1 MMKKLAAIL
10 ALALAGALLLTG
22 CVAAAPALDESQID
36 RPTVVVTLDG
46 EALEATVEPEETA
59 EASAAPT
66 AEATAEAT
74 AEPDEDAV
82 PEYAVLN
89 TVPAGATL
97 TLSGTH
103 SSGIT
108 SVCYRFDGGQ
118 TTTVQGESVEVEVP
132 AGAQLLELY
141 VLGGNGIAS
150 QWAAYYLTVE

>member
-36 RPTVVVTLDG
+36 RPTVVVTLNG

-59 EASAAPT
+59 EASAAP
-66 AEATAEAT
+66 TAEAT

-118 TTTVQGESVEVEVP
+118 TTTVQSESVEVEVP

-141 VLGGNGIAS
+141 VIGGNGIAS
-150 QWAAYYLTVE
+150 QWAAYYLTAE

>member
-1 MMKKLAAIL
+1 MMKKFAAIL

-36 RPTVVVTLDG
+36 RPTVVVTLNG

-66 AEATAEAT
+66 AEATAE
-74 AEPDEDAV
+74 PDENAV

-150 QWAAYYLTVE
+150 QWAAYYLTAE

>member
-22 CVAAAPALDESQID
+22 CVAASPALDESQID

-59 EASAAPT
+59 EATAAP
-66 AEATAEAT
+66 TAEAT

-141 VLGGNGIAS
+141 VIGGNGIAS

>member
-36 RPTVVVTLDG
+36 RPTVVVTLNG

-59 EASAAPT
+59 EATAAPT
-66 AEATAEAT
+66 AEATAE
-74 AEPDEDAV
+74 PDENAV

-118 TTTVQGESVEVEVP
+118 PTTVQGESVEVEVP

-141 VLGGNGIAS
+141 VIGGNGIAS
-150 QWAAYYLTVE
+150 QWAAYYLTAE

>member
-1 MMKKLAAIL
+1 MMKKFAAIL

-36 RPTVVVTLDG
+36 RPTVVVTLNG

-59 EASAAPT
+59 EA
-66 AEATAEAT
+66 T
-74 AEPDEDAV
+74 AEPDENAI

-141 VLGGNGIAS
+141 VIGGNGIAS
-150 QWAAYYLTVE
+150 QWAAYYLTAE

>member
-66 AEATAEAT
+66 AEATAE
-74 AEPDEDAV
+74 PDENAV

-141 VLGGNGIAS
+141 VIGGNGIAS
-150 QWAAYYLTVE
+150 QWAAYYLTAE

>member
-1 MMKKLAAIL
+1 MMKKLAPIL

-36 RPTVVVTLDG
+36 RPTVVVTLNG

-59 EASAAPT
+59 EA
-66 AEATAEAT
+66 T
-74 AEPDEDAV
+74 AEPDENAI

-141 VLGGNGIAS
+141 VIGGNGIAS
-150 QWAAYYLTVE
+150 QWAAYYLTAE

>member
-36 RPTVVVTLDG
+36 RPTVVVTLNG

-59 EASAAPT
+59 EA
-66 AEATAEAT
+66 TAEAT
-74 AEPDEDAV
+74 AEPDENAV

-141 VLGGNGIAS
+141 VIGGNGIAS
-150 QWAAYYLTVE
+150 QWAAYYLTAE

>member
-1 MMKKLAAIL
+1 MAPRIVCVVGPTACGKTTLGVLLAKRYGGEVVSA
-10 ALALAGALLLTG
+10 
-22 CVAAAPALDESQID
+22 DSMQIY
-36 RPTVVVTLDG
+36 RGMTIGT
-46 EALEATVEPEETA
+46 
-59 EASAAPT
+59 AAPT
-66 AEATAEAT
+66 AEATAE
-74 AEPDEDAV
+74 PDENAV

-141 VLGGNGIAS
+141 VIGGNGIAS
-150 QWAAYYLTVE
+150 QWAAYYLTAE

>member
-1 MMKKLAAIL
+1 MMKKFAAIL

-59 EASAAPT
+59 EATAAP
-66 AEATAEAT
+66 TAEAT

-150 QWAAYYLTVE
+150 QWAAYYLTAE

>member
-59 EASAAPT
+59 EATAAPT
-66 AEATAEAT
+66 AEATAE
-74 AEPDEDAV
+74 PDENAV

-141 VLGGNGIAS
+141 VIGGNGIAS

>member
-1 MMKKLAAIL
+1 MMKKFAALL

-36 RPTVVVTLDG
+36 RPTVVVTLNG

-59 EASAAPT
+59 EATAAPT
-66 AEATAEAT
+66 AEATAE
-74 AEPDEDAV
+74 PDENAV

>member
-22 CVAAAPALDESQID
+22 CVAAAPALDESQND
-36 RPTVVVTLDG
+36 RPTVVVTLNG
-46 EALEATVEPEETA
+46 EALEATVENA
-59 EASAAPT
+59 I
-66 AEATAEAT
+66 
-74 AEPDEDAV
+74 

-108 SVCYRFDGGQ
+108 SVCYRFDGSQ

-141 VLGGNGIAS
+141 VIGGNGIAS

>member
-36 RPTVVVTLDG
+36 RPTVVVTLNG

-66 AEATAEAT
+66 AEATAE
-74 AEPDEDAV
+74 PDEDAI

-141 VLGGNGIAS
+141 VIGGNGIAS
-150 QWAAYYLTVE
+150 QWAAYYLTAE

>member
-1 MMKKLAAIL
+1 MKKFSAWTLSLVLIL
-10 ALALAGALLLTG
+10 SLAGCSAQ
-22 CVAAAPALDESQID
+22 APA
-36 RPTVVVTLDG
+36 
-46 EALEATVEPEETA
+46 AT
-59 EASAAPT
+59 AAPT
-66 AEATAEAT
+66 AEATAE
-74 AEPDEDAV
+74 PDENAV

>member
-36 RPTVVVTLDG
+36 RPTVVVTLNG

-66 AEATAEAT
+66 AEATAE
-74 AEPDEDAV
+74 PDENAV

-108 SVCYRFDGGQ
+108 SICYRFDGGQ

-150 QWAAYYLTVE
+150 QWAAYYLTAE

>member
-36 RPTVVVTLDG
+36 RPTVVVTLNG

-66 AEATAEAT
+66 AEATAE
-74 AEPDEDAV
+74 PDENAV

-108 SVCYRFDGGQ
+108 SICYRFDGGQ

-141 VLGGNGIAS
+141 VIGGNGIAS
-150 QWAAYYLTVE
+150 QWAAYYLTAE

>member
-36 RPTVVVTLDG
+36 RPTVVVTLNG

-66 AEATAEAT
+66 AEATAE
-74 AEPDEDAV
+74 PDENAV

-118 TTTVQGESVEVEVP
+118 TTTVQGEPVEVEVP

-141 VLGGNGIAS
+141 VIGGNGIAS
-150 QWAAYYLTVE
+150 QWAAYYLTAE

>member
-36 RPTVVVTLDG
+36 RPTVVVTLNG

-59 EASAAPT
+59 EATAAP
-66 AEATAEAT
+66 TAEAT

-141 VLGGNGIAS
+141 VIGGNGIAS

>member
-36 RPTVVVTLDG
+36 RPTVVVTLNG

-59 EASAAPT
+59 EATAAP
-66 AEATAEAT
+66 TAEAT

-150 QWAAYYLTVE
+150 QWAAYYLTAE

>member
-36 RPTVVVTLDG
+36 RPTVVVTLNG

-59 EASAAPT
+59 EASAAP
-66 AEATAEAT
+66 TAEAT

-141 VLGGNGIAS
+141 VIGGNGIAS

>member
-1 MMKKLAAIL
+1 MMKKFAAIL

-36 RPTVVVTLDG
+36 RPTVVVTLNG

-59 EASAAPT
+59 EA
-66 AEATAEAT
+66 T
-74 AEPDEDAV
+74 AEPDENAV

-141 VLGGNGIAS
+141 VIGGNGIAS
-150 QWAAYYLTVE
+150 QWAAYYLTAE

>member
-36 RPTVVVTLDG
+36 RPTVVVTLNG

-66 AEATAEAT
+66 AEATAE
-74 AEPDEDAV
+74 PDENAI
-82 PEYAVLN
+82 PEYAVLI

-97 TLSGTH
+97 TLYGTH

-141 VLGGNGIAS
+141 VIGGNGIAS
-150 QWAAYYLTVE
+150 QWAAYYLTAE

>member
-36 RPTVVVTLDG
+36 RPTVVVTLNG

-66 AEATAEAT
+66 AEATAE
-74 AEPDEDAV
+74 PDENAV

-141 VLGGNGIAS
+141 VIGGNGIAS

>member
-36 RPTVVVTLDG
+36 RPTVVVTLNG
-46 EALEATVEPEETA
+46 KAL
-59 EASAAPT
+59 
-66 AEATAEAT
+66 EATAEAT

-150 QWAAYYLTVE
+150 QWAANYLTAE

>member
-1 MMKKLAAIL
+1 MMKKFAAIL

-36 RPTVVVTLDG
+36 RPTVVVTLNG

-59 EASAAPT
+59 EATAAP
-66 AEATAEAT
+66 TAEAT

-141 VLGGNGIAS
+141 VIGGNGIAS
-150 QWAAYYLTVE
+150 QWAAYYLTAE

>member
-1 MMKKLAAIL
+1 MMKKFAAIL

-36 RPTVVVTLDG
+36 RPTVVVTLNG

-66 AEATAEAT
+66 AEATAE
-74 AEPDEDAV
+74 PDENAI

-150 QWAAYYLTVE
+150 QWAAYYLTAE

>member
-66 AEATAEAT
+66 AEATAE
-74 AEPDEDAV
+74 PDENAV

>member
-36 RPTVVVTLDG
+36 RPTVVVTLNG

-59 EASAAPT
+59 EASAAP
-66 AEATAEAT
+66 TAEAT

-141 VLGGNGIAS
+141 VIGGNGIAS
-150 QWAAYYLTVE
+150 QWAAYYLTAE

>member
-1 MMKKLAAIL
+1 MMKKFAAIL

-36 RPTVVVTLDG
+36 RPTVVVTLNG

-59 EASAAPT
+59 EATAAPT
-66 AEATAEAT
+66 AEATAE
-74 AEPDEDAV
+74 PDENAI

-141 VLGGNGIAS
+141 VIGGNGIAS
-150 QWAAYYLTVE
+150 QWAAYYLTAE

>member
-1 MMKKLAAIL
+1 MMKKFAAIL

-36 RPTVVVTLDG
+36 RPTVVVTLNG

-59 EASAAPT
+59 EASAAP
-66 AEATAEAT
+66 TAEAT

-141 VLGGNGIAS
+141 VIGGNGIAS

>member
-1 MMKKLAAIL
+1 MMKKLAALL

-36 RPTVVVTLDG
+36 RPTVVVTLNG

-59 EASAAPT
+59 EATAAPT
-66 AEATAEAT
+66 AEATAE
-74 AEPDEDAV
+74 PDENAI

-141 VLGGNGIAS
+141 VIGGNGIAS

>member
-1 MMKKLAAIL
+1 MMKKFAAIL

-36 RPTVVVTLDG
+36 RPTVVVTLNG

-59 EASAAPT
+59 EATAAP
-66 AEATAEAT
+66 TAEAT

-118 TTTVQGESVEVEVP
+118 TTTVQGESVAVEVP

-141 VLGGNGIAS
+141 VIGGNGIAS
-150 QWAAYYLTVE
+150 QWAAYYLTAE

>member
-36 RPTVVVTLDG
+36 RPTVVVTLNG

-59 EASAAPT
+59 EASAAP
-66 AEATAEAT
+66 TAEAT

-150 QWAAYYLTVE
+150 QWAAYYLTAE

>member
-1 MMKKLAAIL
+1 MMKKFAAIL

-36 RPTVVVTLDG
+36 RPTVVVTLNG

-59 EASAAPT
+59 EASAAP
-66 AEATAEAT
+66 TAEAT

-150 QWAAYYLTVE
+150 QWAAYYLTAE

>member
-36 RPTVVVTLDG
+36 RPTVVVTLNG

-66 AEATAEAT
+66 AEPAETAI
-74 AEPDEDAV
+74 

-141 VLGGNGIAS
+141 VIGGNGIAS
-150 QWAAYYLTVE
+150 QWAAYYLTAE

>member
-10 ALALAGALLLTG
+10 ALAFAGALLLTG

-36 RPTVVVTLDG
+36 RPTVVVTLNG

-66 AEATAEAT
+66 AEATAE
-74 AEPDEDAV
+74 PDENAV